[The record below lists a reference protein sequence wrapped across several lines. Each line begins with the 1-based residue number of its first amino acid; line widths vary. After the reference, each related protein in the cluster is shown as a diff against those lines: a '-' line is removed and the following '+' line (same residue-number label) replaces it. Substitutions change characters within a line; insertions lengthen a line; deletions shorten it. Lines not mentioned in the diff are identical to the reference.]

1 MQNLVEH
8 KPILYRSDIDGLRS
22 LAVTM
27 VILFHIWPHSLTG
40 GFIGVDVFFVISG
53 FLITSIINKELNAG
67 TFTFKLFY
75 TRRIKRIL
83 PVFYTMVFFTSLAA
97 YFLLLPNF
105 YLKFVETVVSASTYL
120 SNVYFSKTSD
130 YFALDSSAYPLLH
143 TWSLSVEEQY
153 YVFWPLV
160 LVLLNK
166 WSKRPKWINLF
177 TIGLMFI
184 ASYLFSIY
192 STQYNSSTGYYSI
205 FSRAFELMIG
215 SILALFLA
223 QKPNILS
230 DFSVRLKWILVN
242 LIALIGLCLIIM
254 SSYSLNEKT
263 AFPGYIALIPTLG
276 AAFIIY
282 AGSLSHHS
290 LINRFVGSKCFV
302 AVGLLS
308 YFMYLWHWPLLA
320 YWHYLNP
327 EAKSVPLLTGLLVI
341 LMTLLLSLLSYFF
354 IELPIKKK
362 RYSFK
367 SALIKF
373 QLVPLLIIL
382 SVAWCV
388 IKGKGLPSRLSSTA
402 QIQNMYLSKD
412 YCHNSIHGECVFG
425 DVKQHPTRVILFGD
439 SHAGS
444 LSPFWSKIASNQG
457 MSIKIITSDSCYPL
471 LDSVNLLPSSEPTL
485 FSKKICSNQIKYI
498 SEHASDYDVFILAA
512 EWSRYE
518 SGGKMVPSKFIFDTE
533 FKNTLA
539 FLKLHNKKVII
550 MGDVPFDSSN
560 LIDSMIRNSILP
572 WHQKENKILNLDSGA
587 VINDRIRTIAE
598 TYSDVDFFDM
608 TKLASQIQS
617 FPYEN
622 GILLYKDSDHL
633 NQYGSELLAGYYLA
647 NKNIIN
653 LSTLV
658 SSH

>member
-1 MQNLVEH
+1 MQNLIEH

-22 LAVTM
+22 LAVTI

-53 FLITSIINKELNAG
+53 FLITSIINKELQAG

-83 PVFYTMVFFTSLAA
+83 PVFYAMVFFTSLAA

-105 YLKFVETVVSASTYL
+105 YLKFVETAVSASMYL

-160 LVLLNK
+160 LVLLNLWRRK
-166 WSKRPKWINLF
+166 SKWINLLI
-177 TIGLMFI
+177 IGTLFI

-192 STQYNSSTGYYSI
+192 SIQHNSSLGYYSI
-205 FSRAFELMIG
+205 FSRAFELMVG
-215 SILALFLA
+215 SILALFIA
-223 QKPNILS
+223 QKPNVLS
-230 DFSVRLKWILVN
+230 EFSIKVKWIVVN
-242 LIALIGLCLIIM
+242 LIALIGMCLIFI
-254 SSYSLNEKT
+254 SSYYLNEKM
-263 AFPGYIALIPTLG
+263 AFPGYIAILPTLG

-282 AGSLSHHS
+282 AGAMSHHS
-290 LINRFVGSKCFV
+290 LINRFIGNKCFV
-302 AVGLLS
+302 AVGLIS
-308 YFMYLWHWPLLA
+308 YSMYLWHWPLLA

-327 EAKSVPLLTGLLVI
+327 EAKSVPLLIGLFII
-341 LMTLLLSLLSYFF
+341 LMTLLLSSLSYFF

-367 SALIKF
+367 SAFIQF

-382 SVAWCV
+382 SIAWGV
-388 IKGKGLPSRLSSTA
+388 IKGKGLSDRLSSTA
-402 QIQNMYLSKD
+402 QLQNMYLSKD
-412 YCHNSIHGECVFG
+412 YCHNVIHGECIFG
-425 DVKQHPTRVILFGD
+425 DVKQRPTKVILFGD

-444 LSPFWSKIASNQG
+444 LSPFWNKIANNQG
-457 MSIKIITSDSCYPL
+457 VSIKIITSDSCYPL
-471 LDSVNLLPSSEPTL
+471 LDTVNSLPSSEPTL

-498 SEHASDYDVFILAA
+498 SEHVFDYDVFILAA

-518 SGGKMVPSKFIFDTE
+518 SGGKMVPSKFIFDSE
-533 FKNTLA
+533 LRNTLA
-539 FLKLHNKKVII
+539 FLKMHNKKVII
-550 MGDVPFDSSN
+550 MGDVPFDSNN

-572 WHQKENKILNLDSGA
+572 WHQKEDEILHLDSGA
-587 VINDRIRTIAE
+587 VINDRIKTISE
-598 TYSDVDFFDM
+598 SYSDAYFFDM
-608 TKLASQIQS
+608 TKLISQIRS

-633 NQYGSELLAGYYLA
+633 NQYGSELLAQYYLA
-647 NKNIIN
+647 DKNLFNIGA
-653 LSTLV
+653 LFE
-658 SSH
+658 SH